1 MSLPKIEHPI
11 FKIKIPSSKREV
23 RFRPFLVKEEKIL
36 LIAKTSEQ
44 ENDILLAIKQ
54 VVNNCALDDI
64 NIDKLALFDV
74 EYLFLRIRA
83 QSVNNIVSVT
93 YRDNEDET
101 DYDFDIDLN
110 NVVVT
115 FPLNLD
121 KTVKLSE
128 TSGIVM
134 KYPEAS
140 LYDDKDFLNSG
151 EEAFYQLVLRCIEKF
166 YDAETVYDTK
176 NYTIKEISEYVDN
189 LDVKTFDK
197 IRDFILNQP
206 KLNYI
211 IDYKNKLGNDRKIE
225 LTSLTDFFTLR

>member
-11 FKIKIPSSKREV
+11 FKIKIPSTKKEV

-36 LIAKTSEQ
+36 LIAKSSEQ

-54 VVNNCALDDI
+54 VVNNCCLEELD
-64 NIDKLALFDV
+64 IDKLSLFDV
-74 EYLFLRIRA
+74 EYLFLKIRA

-93 YRDNEDET
+93 YRDNEDNT

-110 NVVVT
+110 NVTVV
-115 FPLNLD
+115 FPLNQE
-121 KTVKLSE
+121 KIIKLTE

-140 LYDDKDFLNSG
+140 LYEDKEFLNSG

-166 YDAETVYDTK
+166 YDADNVYETK
-176 NYTIKEISEYVDN
+176 NYTMQEISDYIDN

-197 IRDFILNQP
+197 VREFIVDQP
-206 KLNYI
+206 KLNYT
-211 IDYKNKLGNDRKIE
+211 IDYKNKLDNTRKIE

>member
-54 VVNNCALDDI
+54 VVNNCALDDL

-93 YRDNEDET
+93 YRDNEDT
-101 DYDFDIDLN
+101 MDYDFDIDLN
-110 NVVVT
+110 NVNVV
-115 FPLNLD
+115 FPLNLE
-121 KTVKLSE
+121 KTIKLTE

-140 LYDDKDFLNSG
+140 LYEDKDFMNSG

-166 YDAETVYDTK
+166 YDADNVYDTK
-176 NYTIKEISEYVDN
+176 NYTMDEISEYIDN

-197 IRDFILNQP
+197 VRDFILNQP

-211 IDYKNKLGNDRKIE
+211 IEYKNKLGNNRQIE